1 MPNYSYTASSAF
13 TPFTF
18 EQLAA
23 PAIMYDT
30 AYKEVE
36 TGLNELANQAAVLD
50 YIAKTNPEARSSQ
63 MYNQYMQN
71 LDRAAEELSKNGL
84 SKGSR
89 STLMGLR
96 KAYAQNIIPIQQA
109 YGRRGQLVDAVL
121 EQKAKDNSLI
131 FDRDP
136 STYTIDELMDNP
148 TLTPRFYSGNTIRQ
162 QVGLAARNL
171 QRDLRNYGLGMPID
185 EYTDTFIKNHGLSR
199 EQVFNA
205 LTNPNSSE
213 GARILN
219 AILNDV
225 IGASGIDTWGN
236 EAALVD
242 AVEYGRQGFWDA
254 IGPEDVSLRN
264 KPIPKGGSGSG
275 DLDVPTTGLLGSRTP
290 VGAEGETNENLKYT
304 EGLRNTGNGTYST
317 EILDKANTT
326 ISSLMNIGKFSDED
340 YKKLEQRAANIRAFS
355 KLLENETIQDLIKQ
369 EISPKLSLS
378 PDIGEQYQ
386 TIKRNFEKSKT
397 FREEMAKQ
405 GFTNFD
411 DIISDGLKY
420 YLKKGVKW
428 TNLAA
433 EPIVDAVN
441 TYAPGLSKIFNG
453 IEGVVLSTDASHLL
467 EALIDKQDSEEFL
480 HNIQTDFDYLANSD
494 YETVQTWNDLEDIT
508 EKSINN
514 VYSLEMLPTAQK
526 NNLKSVIKGTMTPFT
541 SDEIRG
547 DEAGATIGLYNVGT
561 GEKMS
566 DRKYKKFKEA
576 KDDEIQIRLQK
587 SPNSK
592 NNGIAVVYDNDVY
605 TIKNNGAFD
614 KIRDDVNA
622 VYAATR
628 FTDPEYKNE
637 YTRMATPEILSLQEY
652 AVLDPMTYSAH
663 RDLLRNA
670 KPIKDVPDNLRIA
683 RYYIDTTNGRDLINI
698 LIDTTTG
705 QVLFIQGMQDLLAN
719 GGQHSDETTH
729 SMVNRTISALLK
741 SSKTQE

>member
-71 LDRAAEELSKNGL
+71 LDSAAEELSRNGL

-89 STLMGLR
+89 SALMGLR

-109 YGRRGQLVDAVL
+109 YGRRGQLVDEVMK
-121 EQKAKDNSLI
+121 QKAKDNSLI

-148 TLTPRFYSGNTIRQ
+148 TLTPRFYSGNMIRQ
-162 QVGLAARNL
+162 QVGLAAKNL

-205 LTNPNSSE
+205 LTNPNSSS

-236 EAALVD
+236 EAALAD

-254 IGPEDVSLRN
+254 IGPEDVSLHN
-264 KPIPKGGSGSG
+264 KPIPKGGSGS
-275 DLDVPTTGLLGSRTP
+275 DDPDVPTTGLLGSRTP

-304 EGLRNTGNGTYST
+304 KGLRNTGNGIYST

-326 ISSLMNIGKFSDED
+326 ISNLMNTGKFSDED
-340 YKKLEQRAANIRAFS
+340 YKKLERKAENIRIFNKYLNPKDIAKYLNEKIS
-355 KLLENETIQDLIKQ
+355 KKLNPINKGAGIRELINPNVEAQFMETLKRNNVPNPEEVIGDGVGYYARKATKWLNPGTYAGLDFIENNLPGLAE
-369 EISPKLSLS
+369 KLSEYNVDGS
-378 PDIGEQYQ
+378 D
-386 TIKRNFEKSKT
+386 RSK
-397 FREEMAKQ
+397 MI
-405 GFTNFD
+405 D
-411 DIISDGLKY
+411 
-420 YLKKGVKW
+420 
-428 TNLAA
+428 
-433 EPIVDAVN
+433 
-441 TYAPGLSKIFNG
+441 
-453 IEGVVLSTDASHLL
+453 
-467 EALIDKQDSEEFL
+467 ALIAKQDSEEFL
-480 HNIQTDFDYLANSD
+480 HDIQTDFDYLANDD
-494 YETVQTWNDLEDIT
+494 YGTIQTWNDLEDIT

-541 SDEIRG
+541 SDELRG
-547 DEAGATIGLYNVGT
+547 EETGATIGLYNVKT

-576 KDDEIQIRLQK
+576 KDDEIQLRLQK
-587 SPNSK
+587 TPNSK
-592 NNGIAVVYDNDVY
+592 NNGIAVIYDNDVY

-628 FTDPEYKNE
+628 FTDPEYKDD

-652 AVLDPMTYSAH
+652 AVLDPMTYSSH

-670 KPIKDVPDNLRIA
+670 KPIKNVPDNLRIA
-683 RYYIDTTNGRDLINI
+683 RYYIDTTNGRDLVNI
-698 LIDTTTG
+698 LIDTNTG
-705 QVLFIQGMQDLLAN
+705 QVLFMQGMQDLLAN
-719 GGQHSDETTH
+719 GGQHSDEVTH
-729 SMVNRTISALLK
+729 NIVSRTISALLK